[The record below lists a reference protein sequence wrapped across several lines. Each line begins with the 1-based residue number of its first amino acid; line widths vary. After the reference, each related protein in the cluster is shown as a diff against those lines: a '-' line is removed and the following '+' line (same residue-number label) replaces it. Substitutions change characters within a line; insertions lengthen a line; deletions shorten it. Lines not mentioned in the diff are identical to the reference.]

1 MNERATRSRTRVMS
15 PRASWCDHDYPILVT
30 PTEIG
35 SYYARCVACLT
46 VGPERSSS
54 EAARQA
60 LQAPLEH

>member
-1 MNERATRSRTRVMS
+1 MDEQATYSRTQGMT
-15 PRASWCDHDYPILVT
+15 PRASWCDHDYPMLVT

-35 SYYARCVACLT
+35 SYYARCIACLS

-60 LQAPLEH
+60 LQTPLGP